1 MRSANPRDAK
11 IFVLCSLV
19 GAGGFEPPTSCVSGK
34 RSNQLSYAPEKNNE
48 HAARGDTP
56 VLFFRQNFQT
66 ATKYQQFTRVSR
78 TNSLPSLPSP
88 AKKGCRK
95 PAPI

>member
-1 MRSANPRDAK
+1 MLSATPRNAT

-48 HAARGDTP
+48 HAARGDSP
-56 VLFFRQNFQT
+56 FLFQEKT
-66 ATKYQQFTRVSR
+66 
-78 TNSLPSLPSP
+78 
-88 AKKGCRK
+88 
-95 PAPI
+95 